1 MSLDE
6 LDRLVDVHAVETT
19 SVAGVPHNVRIRD
32 PKRGGG
38 VATYPRVA
46 WVIVQTPSGDRGR
59 RTSVSRMDIVPDD
72 KNWTWVLE
80 RTCDVCGFD
89 AAAVG
94 VESIAGLIRE
104 QAEIWPTLLAAA
116 DVGIRPRPDKWSV
129 LEYGCHVR
137 DVFDLYDFRLH
148 LMLDNDDP
156 VFPNWDQDETA
167 IEQRYHEA
175 DAATTASELVA
186 AALRLAESF
195 AAVTDSQWR
204 RAGRRSDGAVF
215 TIESFARYLIHDPI
229 HHVYDVRAD

>member
-1 MSLDE
+1 ME
-6 LDRLVDVHAVETT
+6 L
-19 SVAGVPHNVRIRD
+19 
-32 PKRGGG
+32 
-38 VATYPRVA
+38 
-46 WVIVQTPSGDRGR
+46 
-59 RTSVSRMDIVPDD
+59 VPDG

-80 RTCDVCGFD
+80 RSCGECGFD

-116 DVGIRPRPDKWSV
+116 DAGVRPRPDKWSA

-137 DVFDLYDFRLH
+137 DVFRLYDFRLH

-156 VFPNWDQDETA
+156 QFPDWDQDATA

-175 DAATTASELVA
+175 DPASTAAELVVA
-186 AALRLAESF
+186 AVQLAESF
-195 AAVTDSQWR
+195 DAVTGEQWR
-204 RAGRRSDGAVF
+204 RTGRRSDGAVF

-229 HHVYDVRAD
+229 HHVYDVRAG